1 MTQSTD
7 HRIRQASLHEEWSVS
22 SVQRLA
28 WAMGRPAAAPA
39 AVRRAAAGLPGP
51 SLPSGPSADPARRI
65 RLVQALGRLAADAT
79 ATEAERAL
87 AEQRL
92 AELRTAAYAR
102 AS

>member
-1 MTQSTD
+1 M
-7 HRIRQASLHEEWSVS
+7 S

-51 SLPSGPSADPARRI
+51 SMATAGLHDPARRV
-65 RLVQALGRLAADAT
+65 RLVQALGRLAADTT
-79 ATEAERAL
+79 ATDAERAL

-92 AELRTAAYAR
+92 AELRTAAYAQ
-102 AS
+102 AC